1 MLTRGNGFFA
11 AILTVDC
18 TKFSQGTVS
27 VTKRVY
33 IVKKITG
40 KTPANPINEIG
51 ISVTN
56 SFSMQHISALSFN
69 YFQTSFCGNTYLKYY
84 KIIRYTKTALSKLK
98 DSAANYNLIKY

>member
-1 MLTRGNGFFA
+1 MLTTGSGFFA
-11 AILTVDC
+11 AILTVDY

-27 VTKRVY
+27 VIKRVH
-33 IVKKITG
+33 IVKIRG

-84 KIIRYTKTALSKLK
+84 KIIRYTKTALLKLK